1 MLVACG
7 IFENSN
13 SVGTSPDQ
21 VTDALHSAEAV
32 PVTLKVLVA
41 SDWLKEK
48 KWQAVFEKYEK
59 STGNKLEIQ
68 SAPINSYLD
77 LVNTRLAMNDV
88 QDLVFFWGQE
98 GKIKQLQPQKNLV
111 DLSNEEFTAR
121 IIPSVKK
128 YFLGSGGKLY
138 GIPVTGLNVSGV
150 IYNKTVFREL
160 GLEIPKTYEQFL
172 DACKKIKAAGIT
184 PLYEAGKAGW
194 PLQIYTFSTMAG
206 VIIEQPDL
214 MQRINM
220 RQITFDHIAEFV
232 DALQQQQDLFT
243 MGYLNNDLFNA
254 TLNMSQEAI
263 ATGKAAMMVQ
273 ADWEMDPILTKYPDA
288 QIGMFPLPGEK
299 GASVGISDPIGLY
312 ALKNST
318 NVEAAREFLNFFA
331 RKDVLTDYFNSVKS
345 IPAWTG
351 IDADLN
357 PGTEDMNA
365 YVVQE
370 EVAPFFNA
378 LTVAEIG
385 DYQELLQQ
393 MYGGILTPGLV
404 AQRLQSNLDKAAST
418 LGVGGF

>member
-1 MLVACG
+1 MPCIQPKLYP
-7 IFENSN
+7 I
-13 SVGTSPDQ
+13 
-21 VTDALHSAEAV
+21 
-32 PVTLKVLVA
+32 TLKVLVA

-194 PLQIYTFSTMAG
+194 PLQIYTFSTMA
-206 VIIEQPDL
+206 
-214 MQRINM
+214 
-220 RQITFDHIAEFV
+220 A
-232 DALQQQQDLFT
+232 
-243 MGYLNNDLFNA
+243 
-254 TLNMSQEAI
+254 
-263 ATGKAAMMVQ
+263 
-273 ADWEMDPILTKYPDA
+273 
-288 QIGMFPLPGEK
+288 
-299 GASVGISDPIGLY
+299 
-312 ALKNST
+312 
-318 NVEAAREFLNFFA
+318 
-331 RKDVLTDYFNSVKS
+331 
-345 IPAWTG
+345 
-351 IDADLN
+351 
-357 PGTEDMNA
+357 
-365 YVVQE
+365 
-370 EVAPFFNA
+370 
-378 LTVAEIG
+378 G
-385 DYQELLQQ
+385 DY
-393 MYGGILTPGLV
+393 
-404 AQRLQSNLDKAAST
+404 
-418 LGVGGF
+418 